1 MKSLIIGGTG
11 QYGINLTNHLINKGE
26 KIFITSR
33 NLKNK
38 KNIKNVKIFKLNIF
52 NKYEFF
58 KIYNKIIPDK
68 IFYFASQSSVKDSF
82 DKPELTFKINYLGC
96 KYVLKYLDEL
106 KFKGKF
112 LNACSS
118 EMYGNNKRKI
128 NPKSEFN
135 PISPYAKS
143 KVLSYEITKNYRKKL
158 KTYNA
163 ILFNT
168 ESIYRSKKFVFTKI
182 AISIARALVSRKK
195 IILKLGN
202 LDISR
207 DWGWCEEYVVGINK
221 MLSKKPCDL
230 IFASGKTYNLNKLI
244 NYFLKYYK
252 VKNLKIIFSKKYY
265 RPNEIYK
272 NYADISN
279 TTKILKWKPKMDAKK
294 SMQKLIEF
302 YFKKFKL
309 KKKLI

>member
-1 MKSLIIGGTG
+1 
-11 QYGINLTNHLINKGE
+11 
-26 KIFITSR
+26 
-33 NLKNK
+33 
-38 KNIKNVKIFKLNIF
+38 
-52 NKYEFF
+52 
-58 KIYNKIIPDK
+58 
-68 IFYFASQSSVKDSF
+68 
-82 DKPELTFKINYLGC
+82 
-96 KYVLKYLDEL
+96 
-106 KFKGKF
+106 
-112 LNACSS
+112 
-118 EMYGNNKRKI
+118 
-128 NPKSEFN
+128 
-135 PISPYAKS
+135 S